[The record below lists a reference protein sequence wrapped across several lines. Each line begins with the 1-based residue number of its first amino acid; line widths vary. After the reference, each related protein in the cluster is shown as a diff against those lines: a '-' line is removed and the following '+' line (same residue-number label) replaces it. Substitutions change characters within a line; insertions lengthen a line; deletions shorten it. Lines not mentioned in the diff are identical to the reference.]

1 MTKSFSVT
9 LITYTTAFFVAF
21 FACKYS
27 IGLNQWLM
35 ILIGHLSAT
44 VVVFVFSRIYRNSSL
59 YDPFW
64 SVAPIPIAIY
74 LSLYPETGEINT
86 TKVLL
91 ITAPILFWGIRLTLN
106 WARDWKGLIDEDFRY
121 INLKEKPF
129 AILIDLFGI
138 HIYPTLQ
145 VNLSLLPIYFSLSL
159 SNADVNIW
167 LVIASLFT
175 CLSVVLETVADEQMR
190 KFRRNKENLGK
201 TMRKGL
207 WSLSRHPNYLGE
219 ILFWWGLYFMTISL
233 DLNYWY
239 LFICPLI
246 MNLMFSLI
254 TCQMMDNRSIERRK
268 DYVEYMNSTRQL
280 LIFPK

>member
-1 MTKSFSVT
+1 
-9 LITYTTAFFVAF
+9 
-21 FACKYS
+21 
-27 IGLNQWLM
+27 M
-35 ILIGHLSAT
+35 IVIGHLSAT
-44 VVVFVFSRIYRNSSL
+44 VVVFIFSRIYRNSSL

-86 TKVLL
+86 TKVFL

-121 INLKEKPF
+121 ISLKEKPF

-201 TMRKGL
+201 TMRKGIVV
-207 WSLSRHPNYLGE
+207 SFKTSK
-219 ILFWWGLYFMTISL
+219 LFRRNSFLVGSIFY
-233 DLNYWY
+233 DN
-239 LFICPLI
+239 LF
-246 MNLMFSLI
+246 
-254 TCQMMDNRSIERRK
+254 RS
-268 DYVEYMNSTRQL
+268 QL
-280 LIFPK
+280 LVFVYLPAHHESNVFAHNVPDDG